1 MKLREYEYML
11 AIAQEANM
19 TRAAQRLYISQPALS
34 KLLASVE
41 SELGVQLF
49 RHENRRMI
57 PTAAGKI
64 YLENA
69 EKILSLNHD
78 LERNVRLASS
88 RRELTLAY
96 PLIYSRFITGSVLP
110 AMRKINP
117 SISIHVLH
125 SSQSKIL
132 DHLLQGHFPF
142 AVGIVT
148 DSIQQSASFIRIGQ
162 QEMVLAIP
170 KGHPLENQAISR
182 TDCTYPYIPAE
193 ALSGF
198 PFLVPSPS
206 SFSGHFAVNYFQ
218 QHRLHPSIV
227 LSSPLTGP
235 LYQSVSMDCGI
246 AFLPSIPLRHMQ
258 LADSITYLSVEPCIH
273 PYTVG
278 LIFRKDRILSDCEI
292 TLSEQLA
299 ALF

>member
-49 RHENRRMI
+49 RQENRRMV

-78 LERNVRLASS
+78 LERSVRLASS
-88 RRELTLAY
+88 QRELTLAY
-96 PLIYSRFITGSVLP
+96 PLIYSGFITGSVLP

-117 SISIHVLH
+117 SISIHVLY
-125 SSQSKIL
+125 SAQSKIL

-148 DSIQQSASFIRIGQ
+148 DSIRQSASFIRIGQ
-162 QEMVLAIP
+162 QEMVLAVH
-170 KGHPLENQAISR
+170 KGHPLEKQAVLR
-182 TDCTYPYIPAE
+182 ADCTYPYIPAE
-193 ALSGF
+193 ALSNV
-198 PFLVPSPS
+198 PFLVPTPA
-206 SFSGHFAVNYFQ
+206 SFSGRFAVNYFH
-218 QHRLHPSIV
+218 QHQRHPSIV

-278 LIFRKDRILSDCEI
+278 LIFRKDRILSDYEI
-292 TLSEQLA
+292 ALSEQMA

>member
-49 RHENRRMI
+49 RQENRRI
-57 PTAAGKI
+57 VPTAAGKI

-88 RRELTLAY
+88 QRELTLAY
-96 PLIYSRFITGSVLP
+96 PLIYSGFITGSVLP
-110 AMRKINP
+110 AMRKITP

-125 SSQSKIL
+125 SAQSKIL

-148 DSIQQSASFIRIGQ
+148 DSIRQSASFIRIGQ
-162 QEMVLAIP
+162 QEMVLAVH
-170 KGHPLENQAISR
+170 KGHPLEKQAVLR
-182 TDCTYPYIPAE
+182 ADCTYPYIPAE
-193 ALSGF
+193 ALSNV
-198 PFLVPSPS
+198 PFLVPAPA
-206 SFSGHFAVNYFQ
+206 SFSGRFAVNYFH
-218 QHRLHPSIV
+218 QHQLHPSIV
-227 LSSPLTGP
+227 LSSPLTEP